1 MSDNGN
7 PYPEQTATNARAPWL
22 DGGPPLDVKLEGL
35 RKYAK
40 HMSDQQVDLVT
51 RGTHL
56 GRLTQMPMDAWSSD
70 VLGEAAAVKAQV
82 LANASELFAY
92 LEMLGKTLH
101 NVGSAAQTIADSYG
115 TGDAMSAASLNDV
128 LFAFGDK
135 SVPRP
140 SGLPKGLGETYWDQ
154 QANAKAA
161 PLDAASGL
169 WTDGETRQVSPIQTV
184 QTSFGPNGEKREV
197 RITNVPGGGGT
208 ITTTTVYDA
217 KGHVVTTSSSRVT
230 TYFNGDTQT
239 TTEESY
245 DAKGN
250 KTGSTRTTTTYTST
264 GEVGHEVTETRDA
277 KDVTTNRKTT
287 DLDESSKVVT
297 ETSEKSVKDKDGDGT
312 HFEPT
317 DRVTVGRQ
325 TEGQEGV
332 SDTIAGKYDP
342 YRDEVPG

>member
-1 MSDNGN
+1 MGDEGN
-7 PYPEQTATNARAPWL
+7 PYPQQTDANVHAPWL

-40 HMSDQQVDLVT
+40 HMADQELDLVT

-56 GRLTQMPMDAWSSD
+56 GRLTQMPEDAWSAD
-70 VLGEAAAVKAQV
+70 VLGEAAAVKMQV
-82 LANASELFAY
+82 LANASEFFAY
-92 LEMLGKTLH
+92 LGMLGRTLH

-135 SVPRP
+135 TKPRP
-140 SGLPKGLGETYWDQ
+140 PGLPKGIGETYWDQ
-154 QANAKAA
+154 QASGKAA
-161 PLDAASGL
+161 PPDAGSGL
-169 WTDGETRQVSPIQTV
+169 WTDGGTKQVSPIQTV

-197 RITNVPGGGGT
+197 RVTSVPGGGGT
-208 ITTTTVYDA
+208 VTTTTVYDA
-217 KGHVVTTSSSRVT
+217 KGNVVTSTSSRVT
-230 TYFNGDTQT
+230 SYFSGNTQT

-250 KTGSTRTTTTYTST
+250 KTGSTKTTTTYTST
-264 GEVGHEVTETRDA
+264 GDVGHEVSETQDA
-277 KDVTTNRKTT
+277 SGATTNRKTT
-287 DLDESSKVVT
+287 DLDEGSKVTT

-312 HFEPT
+312 HFEET
-317 DRVTVGRQ
+317 DKVTIGEQ
-325 TEGQEGV
+325 TEGQKGV
-332 SDTIAGKYDP
+332 PETIASKYDP